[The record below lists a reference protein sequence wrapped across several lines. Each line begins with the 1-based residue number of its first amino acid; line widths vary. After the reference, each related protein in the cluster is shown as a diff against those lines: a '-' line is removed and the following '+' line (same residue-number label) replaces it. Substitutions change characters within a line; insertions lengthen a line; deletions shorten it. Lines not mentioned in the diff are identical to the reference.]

1 MRGLARRARPLL
13 PQLKSKNGRPERT
26 ICTPGV
32 LLRSADDL
40 VLEVFALD
48 LAADLDLRRQERQR
62 NGVQLVAGDVGAA
75 QVDVVAVKADDLII
89 PGAHRPSPFRFS
101 FIIRDR
107 AGFVNDVFA

>member
-1 MRGLARRARPLL
+1 MVPSSRHRAPY
-13 PQLKSKNGRPERT
+13 
-26 ICTPGV
+26 
-32 LLRSADDL
+32 DL
-40 VLEVFALD
+40 VWEVFALD
-48 LAADLDLRRQERQR
+48 LVADLDLRRQERQR

-75 QVDVVAVKADDLII
+75 QVDIVAVKADDLII

>member
-1 MRGLARRARPLL
+1 MRGLAGGSGPLL
-13 PQLKSKNGRPERT
+13 HQLKSKNGRPERT

-75 QVDVVAVKADDLII
+75 QVDIVAVKADDLII
-89 PGAHRPSPFRFS
+89 PAEQENFYSASISYR
-101 FIIRDR
+101 
-107 AGFVNDVFA
+107 